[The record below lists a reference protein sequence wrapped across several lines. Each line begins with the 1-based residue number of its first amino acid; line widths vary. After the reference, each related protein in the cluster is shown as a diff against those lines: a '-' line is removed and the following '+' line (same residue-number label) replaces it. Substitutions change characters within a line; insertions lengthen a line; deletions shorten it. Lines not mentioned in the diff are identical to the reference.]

1 MRDTQLKRGR
11 AFVVIAAL
19 VAAFASE
26 ARRFRCPHDHL
37 IKPVRRHAPR
47 GVDASRAVAAHL
59 TTLTAVRQL
68 RRVSS
73 VVVLLMIAWSS
84 VSATATATQQTTTP
98 VAVTLTDT
106 TLTLSRTTVPAGL
119 VVFEIRNRGKHRH
132 EFEIAGNATP
142 KLASNRS
149 TILRIVF
156 ERGGSYRFA
165 ARGLRAGVL
174 HVAAAKTAGS
184 AAPTSTGSN
193 TTSSPQPCT
202 NPSTTTV
209 TVTITDKYVPDGWS
223 FSQATIPCGTVTFV
237 LTNMGKVQHGLRLMD
252 PAGQILPPNP
262 GVGPSQTLSITVN
275 LRYRG
280 TYEWSDITADAFGED
295 GIGQLVVQ

>member
-1 MRDTQLKRGR
+1 M
-11 AFVVIAAL
+11 
-19 VAAFASE
+19 
-26 ARRFRCPHDHL
+26 
-37 IKPVRRHAPR
+37 
-47 GVDASRAVAAHL
+47 AAHRS
-59 TTLTAVRQL
+59 TLTAVRQL
-68 RRVSS
+68 RRVSGV
-73 VVVLLMIAWSS
+73 VVVLMLGWSS
-84 VSATATATQQTTTP
+84 VSATATATPQMQQTTTP

-132 EFEIAGNATP
+132 GFEIAGNTTP
-142 KLASNRS
+142 ELASNRS
-149 TILRIVF
+149 TSLKIVF

-165 ARGLRAGVL
+165 ARGLRTGVL
-174 HVAAAKTAGS
+174 HVAANKTVGS
-184 AAPTSTGSN
+184 AASTSTGST
-193 TTSSPQPCT
+193 TTSAAQPCT

-223 FSQATIPCGTVTFV
+223 FSQVTIPCGTVTFV
-237 LTNMGKVQHGLRLMD
+237 LTNTGKIQHGLSLMD
-252 PAGQILPPNP
+252 PTGQILPPNP
-262 GVGPSQTLSITVN
+262 GVGPSQTLNITVN